1 VRLHKHRAQACSNCG
16 RKFLYVCRLP
26 LTLQRARS
34 AGAIDTGPN
43 VRDPRSL
50 ELQSLAATI
59 DIGPY
64 CDRKLRLEEIKT
76 SMTRLVFELSGYQH
90 IDGRRDEGQ
99 ID

>member
-26 LTLQRARS
+26 LT
-34 AGAIDTGPN
+34 
-43 VRDPRSL
+43 
-50 ELQSLAATI
+50 LQSLAATI